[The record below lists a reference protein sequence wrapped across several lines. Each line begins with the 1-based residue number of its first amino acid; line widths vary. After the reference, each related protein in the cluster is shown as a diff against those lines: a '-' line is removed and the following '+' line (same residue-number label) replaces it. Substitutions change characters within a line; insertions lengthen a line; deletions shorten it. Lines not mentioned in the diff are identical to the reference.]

1 MCIFFPRINSL
12 QKQIKIRGVLNI
24 AFRVT
29 TSLHLLSGSKV
40 IFGGGKKKRPLILPF
55 MTRECIFISS
65 TVCAGDQILL
75 MHTQAQLVTSAG
87 HEVEVNSINY

>member
-1 MCIFFPRINSL
+1 
-12 QKQIKIRGVLNI
+12 
-24 AFRVT
+24 
-29 TSLHLLSGSKV
+29 
-40 IFGGGKKKRPLILPF
+40 